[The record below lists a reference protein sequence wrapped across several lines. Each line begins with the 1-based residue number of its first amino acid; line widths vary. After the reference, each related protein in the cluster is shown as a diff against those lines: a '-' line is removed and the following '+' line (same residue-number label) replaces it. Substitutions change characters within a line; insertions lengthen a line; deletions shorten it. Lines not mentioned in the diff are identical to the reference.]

1 MTAATA
7 CRFVTRI
14 SDHSHTRTQEFA
26 CPRRTSRLDEARNRP
41 SMAMRS
47 GENTFSPHSMMKRE
61 GGRRRDVAAWGAH
74 GGDESDSTEGCID
87 E

>member
-1 MTAATA
+1 
-7 CRFVTRI
+7 
-14 SDHSHTRTQEFA
+14 
-26 CPRRTSRLDEARNRP
+26 
-41 SMAMRS
+41 MAMRS

-74 GGDESDSTEGCID
+74 GGDEIDSTEGCID